1 MWLCKDCR
9 VKLGFEEYD
18 EWKDPFENGWGKE
31 RSQSGISRMSEKIRR
46 V

>member
-18 EWKDPFENGWGKE
+18 KWKDPFENGWGKE
-31 RSQSGISRMSEKIRR
+31 RSQSGISKMSEKIRR